1 MRNNLL
7 LDKLLSMKF
16 GHKTRVFTLFSLLIG
31 SQFSP
36 GIAQASVASFDQGY
50 LLVKSEL
57 IKVEFAL
64 SKEEQTAGL
73 SNRNLQTNNS
83 FMVFVYNQPQRVSF
97 WMKDTKK
104 DLSIAFINADNRII
118 QIENLKAKSLKILNS
133 KSSEVKYAF
142 EVPRGFFSLNDIKI
156 GDEVMIFK

>member
-1 MRNNLL
+1 
-7 LDKLLSMKF
+7 MKF
-16 GHKTRVFTLFSLLIG
+16 EHKTPVFAFISLFISTQLN
-31 SQFSP
+31 F
-36 GIAQASVASFDQGY
+36 GIAQASVTTFDQGY

-57 IKVEFAL
+57 IKVEFAQ
-64 SKEEQTAGL
+64 SKEEQTLGL

-83 FMVFVYNQPQRVSF
+83 FMVFVYNQPQRVNF

-142 EVPRGFFSLNDIKI
+142 EVPKGFFSLNDIKI

>member
-1 MRNNLL
+1 M
-7 LDKLLSMKF
+7 
-16 GHKTRVFTLFSLLIG
+16 GV
-31 SQFSP
+31 
-36 GIAQASVASFDQGY
+36 AQAGVTTFNQGY
-50 LLVKSEL
+50 LLVRSEL
-57 IKVEFAL
+57 IKVEFAQ

-142 EVPRGFFSLNDIKI
+142 EVPKGFFSLNDIKI

>member
-1 MRNNLL
+1 
-7 LDKLLSMKF
+7 MKF
-16 GHKTRVFTLFSLLIG
+16 EHKTRVFTLISWLISIQLSG
-31 SQFSP
+31 DL
-36 GIAQASVASFDQGY
+36 AHASVTTFDQGY
-50 LLVKSEL
+50 LLVRAEL
-57 IKVEFAL
+57 IKVEFAQ
-64 SKEEQTAGL
+64 SKEEQTLGL

-83 FMVFVYNQPQRVSF
+83 FMVFVYDQPQRVSF

-142 EVPRGFFSLNDIKI
+142 EVPKGFFGSHDIKI
-156 GDEVMIFK
+156 GDEVVVFK

>member
-1 MRNNLL
+1 
-7 LDKLLSMKF
+7 MKF
-16 GHKTRVFTLFSLLIG
+16 GYKTRVFTLISLLIG
-31 SQFSP
+31 SQLSA
-36 GIAQASVASFDQGY
+36 GIAQASVTSFDQGY
-50 LLVKSEL
+50 LLVRSEL
-57 IKVEFAL
+57 IKVEFAQ
-64 SKEEQTAGL
+64 SKEEQTLGL

-104 DLSIAFINADNRII
+104 DLSIAFINENNRII

-142 EVPRGFFSLNDIKI
+142 EVPRGFFSLNDVKI
-156 GDEVMIFK
+156 GDEVIIFK

>member
-1 MRNNLL
+1 
-7 LDKLLSMKF
+7 MKF
-16 GHKTRVFTLFSLLIG
+16 GYKTRVFTLISLLIG
-31 SQFSP
+31 SQLSAS
-36 GIAQASVASFDQGY
+36 IAQASVTTFDQGY

-57 IKVEFAL
+57 IKVEFAQ
-64 SKEEQTAGL
+64 SKEEQTLGL

-83 FMVFVYNQPQRVSF
+83 FMLFVYNQPQRVSF

-104 DLSIAFINADNRII
+104 DLSIAFIGANNRII

-156 GDEVMIFK
+156 GDEVIIFK

>member
-1 MRNNLL
+1 
-7 LDKLLSMKF
+7 MKF
-16 GHKTRVFTLFSLLIG
+16 GYKTRVFTLISLLIG
-31 SQFSP
+31 SQLSAS
-36 GIAQASVASFDQGY
+36 IAQASVTTFDQGY

-57 IKVEFAL
+57 IKVEFAQ
-64 SKEEQTAGL
+64 SKEEQTLGL

-83 FMVFVYNQPQRVSF
+83 FMVFVYDQPQRVSF

-142 EVPRGFFSLNDIKI
+142 EVPRGFFSLNDVKI
-156 GDEVMIFK
+156 GDEVIIFK